1 MIQKQVLMSS
11 PDFFKV
17 EYSINPWMIAGVTVD
32 LDLAKDQWNN
42 LKSTI
47 EKAGAEVKV
56 VPPSS
61 CLLYTSPSP
70 RD

>member
-32 LDLAKDQWNN
+32 LEQQL
-42 LKSTI
+42 S
-47 EKAGAEVKV
+47 G
-56 VPPSS
+56 
-61 CLLYTSPSP
+61 
-70 RD
+70 

>member
-47 EKAGAEVKV
+47 VNPFQIENVFA
-56 VPPSS
+56 
-61 CLLYTSPSP
+61 
-70 RD
+70 